1 MALPNIVAP
10 EFTTTLPSDKTEV
23 KFRPFLV
30 KEEKLL
36 LFAAE
41 SEERKEMISAV
52 SQMMK
57 NCIISPDIEPYKI
70 PFFDFEHLLLHIRSK
85 SVGET
90 AEFML
95 KHDTEECGHMNKVS
109 ARLDNIVYKTD
120 ENHSDKIPL
129 NEELGVKM
137 KYPTIESISGMEGDE
152 AKASEILDML
162 SSSIEYVYDKEEV
175 YDDFTKEEANTFI
188 ESLSKEQFNKIS
200 EFFNT
205 VPQSR
210 IEVKYE
216 CEKCKEKVLT
226 LVSGF
231 ESFFS

>member
-10 EFTTTLPSDKTEV
+10 EYTTTLPSNDMEI

-41 SEERKEMISAV
+41 SEEREEMVNAIC
-52 SQMMK
+52 QMMK
-57 NCIISPDIEPYKI
+57 NCIISPDIEPKTI
-70 PFFDFEHLLLHIRSK
+70 PYFDFEHLLLHIRSK

-90 AEFML
+90 ADFML
-95 KHDTEECGHMNKVS
+95 KHDTEECGHMNKV
-109 ARLDNIVYKTD
+109 ATRLDNIVYKID
-120 ENHSDKIPL
+120 ENHTNKIML
-129 NEELGVKM
+129 NEDLGVKM
-137 KYPTIESISGMEGDE
+137 KYPTIDTVKNLGDMDTKKLFE
-152 AKASEILDML
+152 MII
-162 SSSIEYVYDKEEV
+162 SSIEYVYDNEKV
-175 YDDFTKEEANTFI
+175 YDDFSKGDINTFL
-188 ESLSKEQFNKIS
+188 ESLSKEQFTKVG

-205 VPQSR
+205 MPVSR
-210 IEVKYE
+210 IEVKYK
-216 CEKCKEKVLT
+216 CEGCNEDVET

>member
-10 EFTTTLPSDKTEV
+10 EFKTNLPSNDTEI
-23 KFRPFLV
+23 KYRPFLV

-41 SEERKEMISAV
+41 SGEREEMIGAV

-57 NCIISPDIEPYKI
+57 NCVISPDLEPSDLPY
-70 PFFDFEHLLLHIRSK
+70 FDFEHLLLNIRSK

-90 AEFML
+90 SEFML
-95 KHDTEECGHMNKVS
+95 THDVEGCGHRNRVS
-109 ARLDNIVYKTD
+109 ARLDNIVHTNNED
-120 ENHSDKIPL
+120 HTDKIQL
-129 NEELGVKM
+129 NDELSVKM
-137 KYPTIESISGMEGDE
+137 KYPTISTISNLGEVNATGLLN
-152 AKASEILDML
+152 IITN
-162 SSSIEYVYDKEEV
+162 SIEYVYDAETV
-175 YDDFTKEEANTFI
+175 YDDFTKEDINKFV
-188 ESLSKEQFNKIS
+188 ESLSKEQFNKVS

-205 VPQSR
+205 MPQSR
-210 IEVKYE
+210 IEVKYK
-216 CEKCKEKVLT
+216 CEGCGEKIET